1 MRPHVR
7 VTTEDGAENFMVVV
21 RPLPNLQLRALL
33 LSLLALAV
41 PALGAFAFPEGARE
55 YEALLWLLALVPAF
69 LLSYQRGWR
78 GIATA
83 LALGMATLSTT
94 YAFAMGAGR
103 GMPDML
109 PGVIIFYLG
118 ITLAVGVL
126 AERMHRDRAR
136 ETEAAAA
143 LLDALTALPN
153 SRHAELFLER
163 EFAAA
168 VRGRPLTVVLFDF
181 DDFDAYNLQ
190 HGRGAGDGVL
200 RAFATLL
207 RTNTRRMN
215 LAARWRGDSF
225 LCILGGSDEEGALI
239 FAGRTQERLRAA
251 ESMTT
256 VPSLSAGIAAYRSD
270 VDDIAELVHRA
281 ELALQEA
288 RAAGGDRVRIH
299 GRSLEELRGTESIA
313 AAIARA
319 RAGYADLG
327 ASADDRY
334 RMRTACVLL
343 EDSERRRRMAGQLEQ
358 LGFTVREDVLD
369 GLFPLTSEYD
379 VVAIDVANPSG
390 RDLVRAVRERYP
402 TTRLLGV
409 LDPTGIVDID
419 ILSTRVDGYWH
430 ERMPTPVLNAN
441 LRELIVERQRM
452 VDVALH
458 ARQLREEVHARERE
472 GRAALEESEARYRAA
487 VHALSDVVV
496 RTDRELHITF
506 VNPAWAR
513 LTGHGLDEVLGTGL
527 ADYIHEEDRPA
538 LMEEL
543 AEVLEGNRPAVHR
556 EVRIAGGAAPVRSVS
571 LTMQPLRSYGSEIE
585 GMTGTIVTQAPEPA
599 TPD

>member
-1 MRPHVR
+1 
-7 VTTEDGAENFMVVV
+7 MVVV

-94 YAFAMGAGR
+94 YAVAMGAGR

-153 SRHAELFLER
+153 ARHAELFLER

-181 DDFDAYNLQ
+181 DDFDAYNVQ

-251 ESMTT
+251 DSMTT

-270 VDDIAELVHRA
+270 IDDIAELVRRA
-281 ELALQEA
+281 GLALHEA

-319 RAGYADLG
+319 RAGYGDLG
-327 ASADDRY
+327 PGADDRY

-343 EDSERRRRMAGQLEQ
+343 EDSERRRRMAAQLEQ

-379 VVAIDVANPSG
+379 VVAIDVTNASG

-409 LDPTGIVDID
+409 LEPTGVVDAD
-419 ILSTRVDGYWH
+419 LLGTRVDGYWH

-496 RTDRELHITF
+496 RTDRELRITF
-506 VNPAWAR
+506 VNPAWSR
-513 LTGHGLDEVLGTGL
+513 LTGRVLDEAVGTEL
-527 ADYIHEEDRPA
+527 AAYIHEEDRAA

-543 AEVLEGNRPAVHR
+543 VEVLEGTRPAVR
-556 EVRIAGGAAPVRSVS
+556 RDVRISGDAAPARSVS
-571 LTMQPLRSYGSEIE
+571 VAMQPLRSYGSDIE
-585 GMTGTIVTQAPEPA
+585 GVTGTMTPHAPEPA
-599 TPD
+599 TPTDA

>member
-1 MRPHVR
+1 
-7 VTTEDGAENFMVVV
+7 MVVV
-21 RPLPNLQLRALL
+21 RPLPNMQMRALL

-83 LALGMATLSTT
+83 LALGMATLSVT
-94 YAFAMGAGR
+94 YAVATGYGR
-103 GMPDML
+103 GLPDML
-109 PGVIIFYLG
+109 PGVIIFYLA
-118 ITLAVGVL
+118 ITFGVGVL

-136 ETEAAAA
+136 EMEAAAA

-153 SRHAELFLER
+153 HRHAELFLER

-181 DDFDAYNLQ
+181 DDFDRYNLQ

-225 LCILGGSDEEGALI
+225 LCILGGADEEGALI

-251 ESMTT
+251 DSMTDVPT
-256 VPSLSAGIAAYRSD
+256 VSAGIAAYRSD
-270 VDDIAELVHRA
+270 IESVEELVQRA
-281 ELALQEA
+281 RDALQEA

-319 RAGYADLG
+319 RAGYAELVG
-327 ASADDRY
+327 GVDDGHRV
-334 RMRTACVLL
+334 RTACVLL
-343 EDSERRRRMAGQLEQ
+343 ESTERRRRMAMQLEQ
-358 LGFTVREDVLD
+358 LGFTVREDIVD

-379 VVAIDVANPSG
+379 LVAVDIATLAG

-409 LDPTGIVDID
+409 LEPGAAIDPELLT
-419 ILSTRVDGYWH
+419 TRVDGYWH
-430 ERMPTPVLNAN
+430 EHMPAPALNAN

-452 VDVALH
+452 VDVALQ
-458 ARQLREEVHARERE
+458 ARQLRDEVRARERE
-472 GRAALEESEARYRAA
+472 GRVALEESEARYRAVVQNIDDA
-487 VHALSDVVV
+487 VV
-496 RTDRELHITF
+496 RTDRALRITF
-506 VNPAWAR
+506 VNPAWASIVGGAPADALGTE
-513 LTGHGLDEVLGTGL
+513 LTAFVHADDREPLRRELDELLDGT
-527 ADYIHEEDRPA
+527 RPS
-538 LMEEL
+538 L
-543 AEVLEGNRPAVHR
+543 RR
-556 EVRIAGGAAPVRSVS
+556 EVRIGDGAVRHVQLALQPVRS
-571 LTMQPLRSYGSEIE
+571 YGNEID
-585 GMTGTIVTQAPEPA
+585 GVTGTVRAGE
-599 TPD
+599 